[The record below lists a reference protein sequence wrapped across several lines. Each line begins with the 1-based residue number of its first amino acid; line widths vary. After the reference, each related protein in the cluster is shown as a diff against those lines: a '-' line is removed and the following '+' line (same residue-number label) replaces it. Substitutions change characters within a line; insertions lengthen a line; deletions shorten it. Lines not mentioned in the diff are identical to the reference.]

1 MSRHRMSPGDA
12 AWLHMDRRTNRSVVT
27 SVMWFDE
34 QLDRDELRA
43 LLQARLVDRF
53 PRFSQRVDDRITSV
67 WWEDVDDF
75 DLDAHLHLATLEA
88 PGGPVELQRY
98 VSGLLG
104 RPLDRA
110 RPLWEMHLVDGY
122 QGTGCALVSRMHH
135 CIADGIAL
143 TRLMMSL
150 TDDPREAEAARL
162 ADSPQAAA
170 GLGALLGRRTQ
181 HVVRAGLRPVQT
193 VSQAAAAIWS
203 ITRLATLPPDAHTA
217 LRGPIGVEKS
227 VVWSEPL
234 SLATL
239 RDAAHA
245 YKVTVNDLVLTAISG
260 ALRAHLA
267 RTDGAAHDV
276 RAVVPANLRPPDKP
290 LPVEL
295 GNAFGLL
302 YVSLPLSVDDP
313 RARLAEVRRRTQA
326 VKSSPDPFVTYQLLG
341 VTGHLPYEGEQVFVD
356 FFATKASLVITNV
369 AGPRQAVHLAGR
381 RVRGTIGWPPESGK
395 LGLGLAIISYDGGL
409 VVGVLADDLL
419 IDDPR
424 RLVTDTCRQL
434 DQLVAGSLAG
444 V

>member
-1 MSRHRMSPGDA
+1 
-12 AWLHMDRRTNRSVVT
+12 
-27 SVMWFDE
+27 
-34 QLDRDELRA
+34 
-43 LLQARLVDRF
+43 
-53 PRFSQRVDDRITSV
+53 
-67 WWEDVDDF
+67 
-75 DLDAHLHLATLEA
+75 
-88 PGGPVELQRY
+88 
-98 VSGLLG
+98 
-104 RPLDRA
+104 
-110 RPLWEMHLVDGY
+110 
-122 QGTGCALVSRMHH
+122 
-135 CIADGIAL
+135 
-143 TRLMMSL
+143 
-150 TDDPREAEAARL
+150 
-162 ADSPQAAA
+162 
-170 GLGALLGRRTQ
+170 
-181 HVVRAGLRPVQT
+181 
-193 VSQAAAAIWS
+193 
-203 ITRLATLPPDAHTA
+203 
-217 LRGPIGVEKS
+217 
-227 VVWSEPL
+227 
-234 SLATL
+234 
-239 RDAAHA
+239 
-245 YKVTVNDLVLTAISG
+245 VNDLVLTAISG